1 VARNPKKGNL
11 LLPNGDGPNR
21 SKADGS
27 SGDGGRGGNGDACQ
41 NVAASFGKSSG
52 GNGCESAIN

>member
-1 VARNPKKGNL
+1 VARNPKNGKR

-21 SKADGS
+21 SKADGN
-27 SGDGGRGGNGDACQ
+27 SGVAGRGGNGDACQ
-41 NVAASFGKSSG
+41 NAAASFGKSSG